1 LKSLENTS
9 LKVSGLPTSVVHNIF
24 HSSGSPTAEL
34 LRHYFSKLAA
44 AILYPERLA
53 NELYSKNVV
62 SAGVR
67 DEMSVIGQTL
77 YHKTT
82 RLLSAVECQIEM
94 NPDSL
99 HTFLSVLREDPSLVY
114 LADAM
119 SYEYSKSVY
128 T

>member
-1 LKSLENTS
+1 MT
-9 LKVSGLPTSVVHNIF
+9 
-24 HSSGSPTAEL
+24 PTAQL
-34 LRHYFSKLAA
+34 FKVYFSKLAA
-44 AILYPERLA
+44 AILDPERLA
-53 NELYSKNVV
+53 NELYSKDLVG
-62 SAGVR
+62 AGVR
-67 DEMSVIGQTL
+67 KEMTVIGQPS

-99 HTFLSVLREDPSLVY
+99 HTFLLVLREDPSLVY